1 MRTMVPMMM
10 RRQVPAA
17 VTMVWGVVMKRYKS
31 MIATRVAAIV
41 ATMTLMGA
49 VLLVIAMA
57 R

>member
-1 MRTMVPMMM
+1 MVPMMM

-31 MIATRVAAIV
+31 VIATRVAAIV

-49 VLLVIAMA
+49 VLPVIAMA